1 MKLTFPHMGNVY
13 IPIKALLDTLG
24 IDYYIPP
31 SGSRDTM
38 QRGIENAPEFMCLP
52 FKKVLGDFIDGLEHG
67 ADTILFGESCG
78 QCRMNYYGDLQKEI
92 LRDMGYKFNYIHLN
106 LSNLTYGEIMTKL
119 GPLFKNKNKAL
130 VFSAV
135 TSAVRTIFEIDSLY
149 RKSCAVRCRE
159 REKGTADRIMLNF
172 EENVRKTHGFHEI
185 RAAIRSTRKGLNE
198 TEINEAFDPV
208 KIGIVGEIFML
219 SDAFSNL
226 EIEKKLGN
234 MGASVENTMSVSEWM
249 RKHFIGAML
258 PLKPMD
264 KAVAAA
270 QEYMHTRDIGGHG
283 IYTIGNAELMSK
295 SSFDGIIQ
303 VYPFTCMPEIIAQS
317 ALGEVSKQNEIP
329 IMTLILDEMTSE
341 TGYIT
346 RLEAFVD
353 MLKMKK
359 NKIAASYS

>member
-1 MKLTFPHMGNVY
+1 MKLTFPHMGNMY
-13 IPIKALLDTLG
+13 ISIKALLDTLG

-31 SGSRDTM
+31 AGNRDTM
-38 QRGIENAPEFMCLP
+38 QRGIENSPEFMCLP

-106 LSNLTYGEIMTKL
+106 LSNLTYSEIMAKL
-119 GPLFKNKNKAL
+119 SPLFKGKNKAF

-135 TSAVRTIFEIDSLY
+135 TGAVRTIFDVDSLY
-149 RKSCAVRCRE
+149 RKSRIVRCRE
-159 REKGTADRIMLNF
+159 IKAGSADGIMLGF
-172 EENVRKTHGFHEI
+172 EEEARTAHGFREI
-185 RAAIRSTRKGLNE
+185 RAAIRSAERRLNE
-198 TEINEAFDPV
+198 TGINKSLDPV

-219 SDAFSNL
+219 SDMFSNL

-234 MGASVENTMSVSEWM
+234 MGAFVENTMSVSEWM

-258 PLKPMD
+258 PIKPVD
-264 KAVAAA
+264 RAVAAA
-270 QEYMHTRDIGGHG
+270 QEYMHTNDIGGHG
-283 IYTIGNAELMSK
+283 IYTIGNAELMGK
-295 SSFDGIIQ
+295 SGFDGIIQ

-317 ALGEVSKQNEIP
+317 ALGEVSAKNGIP
-329 IMTLILDEMTSE
+329 IMTLVLDEMTSE

-359 NKIAASYS
+359 DKTAAS